1 MMRTGARL
9 AIFLAITSLL
19 VASCSGASSATKHKH
34 ELKHEQAKAQA
45 QALRYKEEIRQAML
59 KRAQVLKAAHPLVTP
74 TTAPG
79 TTTSAAANPSTIST
93 VPTET
98 KGQTPAVNPGLT
110 LSKHKILL
118 GVTPSV
124 TSVRQHVGHARHR
137 HGHGHNHGL
146 HLPHNH

>member
-1 MMRTGARL
+1 MRTGARL

-19 VASCSGASSATKHKH
+19 VASCSGAGSATHKHK
-34 ELKHEQAKAQA
+34 LKHEQAKAQA

-59 KRAQVLKAAHPLVTP
+59 KRAQALKAAHSLVTP
-74 TTAPG
+74 TTAPV
-79 TTTSAAANPSTIST
+79 TTTSAAANPLTTST
-93 VPTET
+93 VPTQT
-98 KGQTPAVNPGLT
+98 QGQTPVVDPSLT
-110 LSKHKILL
+110 LSKHKILV

-124 TSVRQHVGHARHR
+124 TSVRPHVGHARHR